1 MRSTL
6 IMAVLVAFAFAGCQ
20 PKVQNLDVK
29 MEMATVKSED
39 WDINV
44 NRSMFSS
51 TDAALNK
58 SCEVLNGE
66 IKKFVNGLQD
76 SLMAN
81 ATEFFRAIEADK
93 MERPEWIYELQV
105 EDSVFMATAQ
115 YISVRLTTYTF
126 TGGAHGMTN
135 FYTFNYDVKNQKL
148 LSNQEILNYANEA
161 QINAQLKANFKNP
174 ENCFTMEPTLE
185 EVTAINFNETSVC
198 FTYSHYVLGA
208 YACGIPEVTVPRT
221 ALKGE
226 LLIK

>member
-29 MEMATVKSED
+29 MERATVKSED

-44 NRSMFSS
+44 NRSVFSS
-51 TDAALNK
+51 ADAALNK
-58 SCEVLNGE
+58 SCEVLNRE

-93 MERPEWIYELQV
+93 MERPVWIYELQV
-105 EDSVFMATAQ
+105 EDSVFMATDQ
-115 YISVRLTTYTF
+115 YISVRLMTYTF

-148 LSNQEILNYANEA
+148 LSNHEVLNYAHEA

-174 ENCFTMEPTLE
+174 ENCFTTDPTLKD
-185 EVTAINFNETSVC
+185 VTAINFNATSMC
-198 FTYSHYVLGA
+198 FTYAQYVLGA
-208 YACGIPEVTVPRT
+208 YACGVAEVTVPRV

-226 LLIK
+226 LLVK